1 VTAALHL
8 HGLVKRFGDVVAVDH
23 LELTVPQGSW
33 FGLVGP
39 NGAGKTT
46 TLSMAVGLLR
56 PDAGSA
62 RVLDVDVWERPDEAK
77 ALLGVLPSGR
87 SLPARL
93 TGPELLT
100 YLGLLRG
107 LEAEVVGA
115 RSAELVGAL
124 DLEAARR
131 TLLADCSTGTRR
143 KFGLAAAVLHDPRVL
158 VLDEPFEA
166 VDPVAA
172 ASIREILARYVA
184 RGGTVVMSSHVMALV
199 QQTCDHVAV
208 VDAGRV
214 VAAGPLDEV
223 RGDRSLEAAFAEL
236 VGAGMLPAGTL
247 TWLGG

>member
-107 LEAEVVGA
+107 LEAEVVEA

-214 VAAGPLDEV
+214 VTAGPLDEV
-223 RGDRSLEAAFAEL
+223 RGDQSLEAAFAEL

>member
-1 VTAALHL
+1 
-8 HGLVKRFGDVVAVDH
+8 VKRFGETTAVDQ
-23 LELTVPQGSW
+23 LDLTVPQGSW
-33 FGLVGP
+33 YGLVGP

-46 TLSMAVGLLR
+46 SLSMAVGLLR

-62 RVLDVDVWERPDEAK
+62 RVLGVDVWDEPDDAK
-77 ALLGVLPSGR
+77 ALLGVLPAGR

-107 LEAEVVGA
+107 LQAEVVQA
-115 RSAELVGAL
+115 RSDELVRAL

-166 VDPVAA
+166 VDPVSA

-184 RGGTVVMSSHVMALV
+184 RGGTVLMSSHVMALV
-199 QQTCDHVAV
+199 EQTCDHVAV
-208 VDAGRV
+208 VAAGRV
-214 VAAGPLDEV
+214 VAAGTLDEV
-223 RGDRSLEAAFAEL
+223 RGAQSLEAAFGQL
-236 VGAGMLPAGTL
+236 VGVDALPAGTL
-247 TWLGG
+247 AWLGA

>member
-1 VTAALHL
+1 VTAALEL
-8 HGLVKRFGDVVAVDH
+8 QGLVKRFGDAIAVDH
-23 LELTVPQGSW
+23 LDLTVPQGSW
-33 FGLVGP
+33 YGLVGP

-46 TLSMAVGLLR
+46 SLSMAVGLLR
-56 PDAGSA
+56 PDSGTA
-62 RVLDVDVWERPDEAK
+62 RVLDVDVWDRPDEAK

-107 LEAEVVGA
+107 LEPDVVEA
-115 RSAELVGAL
+115 RSAELVRAL
-124 DLEAARR
+124 DLDDARR

-166 VDPVAA
+166 VDPVSA
-172 ASIREILARYVA
+172 ASIREILGRYVE
-184 RGGTVVMSSHVMALV
+184 RGGTVLMSSHVMALV
-199 QQTCDHVAV
+199 EQTCDHVAV

-214 VAAGPLDEV
+214 VAAGTLDGV
-223 RGDRSLEAAFAEL
+223 RGAGSLEAAFAEL
-236 VGAGMLPAGTL
+236 VGVGALPAGTL